1 MAGVAVRVGDE
12 ISGNV
17 KTLKCNKNERGDNDT
32 CESAQIYIS
41 QTVRCCFFSWL
52 SVPRVLFSLPSVDCK
67 FLLFALFSICII
79 NIAQTCMDIHCNAIH
94 FAANY
99 HEKIHYAV

>member
-17 KTLKCNKNERGDNDT
+17 KTLKCDKNERGDNDT

-41 QTVRCCFFSWL
+41 QTVRCFVFFLGCVWL
-52 SVPRVLFSLPSVDCK
+52 AFFFPYRQLIVNSFYLHYFQ
-67 FLLFALFSICII
+67 FA
-79 NIAQTCMDIHCNAIH
+79 
-94 FAANY
+94 
-99 HEKIHYAV
+99 